1 MMIWI
6 WWAALAGLIGIIIL
20 AGRQVTRYGDILGEK
35 LGLSGSWVGVVLLA
49 TVTSLPELFS
59 GISSVAIVRQPDLAV
74 GNILGASV
82 MNVVVIALVS
92 AFYRDGQLSTRV
104 GREHALSAALAIV
117 AAALAG
123 IGLFVSRRLLPVTLF
138 DIGIFAFLV
147 FGFYLMAQRIIY
159 RHEREN
165 HVPETEKRHEK
176 VKLRTAAVNF
186 GGSAAVIVLAGIML
200 PVVAEKLA
208 VGMGWGRSFV
218 GSVLMSLATTS
229 PEMTVSFSALRMG
242 QPGMALGNL
251 LGSCIFNQSLLFIDD
266 IFYQGSLL
274 ADASPTHVF
283 TAFLLIAMLGV
294 VLVELLF
301 PSRKKMFG
309 LINWDSA
316 VIIGL
321 YALGLYIIFTM
332 GLTLG

>member
-1 MMIWI
+1 MIWI
-6 WWAALAGLIGIIIL
+6 WWAALAGLIGIIVL

-74 GNILGASV
+74 GNILGACV
-82 MNVVVIALVS
+82 MNVVVMALVS
-92 AFYRDGQLSTRV
+92 VFYREGQLSSRV

-138 DIGIFAFLV
+138 DIGLFVFLI

-159 RHEREN
+159 RHELE
-165 HVPETEKRHEK
+165 HHGPEADKRHGK
-176 VKLRTAAVNF
+176 IKLRTAGIKF
-186 GGSAAVIVLAGIML
+186 GAAAAVIIAAGIML
-200 PVVAEKLA
+200 PVVAENLA

-218 GSVLMSLATTS
+218 GSVLMSLVTTS
-229 PEMTVSFSALRMG
+229 PEMAVSFSALRMG

-251 LGSCIFNQSLLFIDD
+251 LGSCIFNQSLLFVDD
-266 IFYQGSLL
+266 IFYRGSLL
-274 ADASPTHVF
+274 ADASPTHIF

-294 VLVELLF
+294 ALVDLLF

-309 LINWDSA
+309 VINWDSA

-321 YALGLYIIFTM
+321 YLLGMYILFNM
-332 GLTLG
+332 GQTVG